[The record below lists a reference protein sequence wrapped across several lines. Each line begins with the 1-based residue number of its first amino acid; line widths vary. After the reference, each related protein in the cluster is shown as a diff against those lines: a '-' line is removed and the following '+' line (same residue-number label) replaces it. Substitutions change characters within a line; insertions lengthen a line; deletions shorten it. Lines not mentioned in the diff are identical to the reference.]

1 MSTPDAVP
9 SWPPDPVELLRKWRA
24 LWGLTPDVLA
34 QPILPGWFSVT
45 NNNST
50 APGTEADVVAMH
62 SYGRQLGRISDALAL
77 LIEAQPAS
85 AQKAKAYSQFI
96 SMKDDV
102 DKIKKEAAARRLAQI
117 PKDLA
122 LLKENDKAEY
132 ERLRKTLRDALD

>member
-1 MSTPDAVP
+1 MSTPDVVP

-24 LWGLTPDVLA
+24 LWGLTQDALV

-62 SYGRQLGRISDALAL
+62 SYGRQLGRISDALEL
-77 LIEAQPAS
+77 LIKAQPAS
-85 AQKAKAYSQFI
+85 AQKAKAYSQFL

-117 PKDLA
+117 PEDLA

-132 ERLRKTLRDALD
+132 ERLRKTLRDALA

>member
-9 SWPPDPVELLRKWRA
+9 SWPPDPVELFRKWRA
-24 LWGLTPDVLA
+24 LWGLAPDVLA

-85 AQKAKAYSQFI
+85 AQKAKAYSEFL

-117 PKDLA
+117 PEDLA
-122 LLKENDKAEY
+122 LLQENDKTEY

>member
-9 SWPPDPVELLRKWRA
+9 SWPPDPVELLRRWRA
-24 LWGLTPDVLA
+24 LWGLTQDVLV

-62 SYGRQLGRISDALAL
+62 SYGRQLGRISDALEL

-85 AQKAKAYSQFI
+85 AQEARAYSQFL
-96 SMKDDV
+96 SMKADIDRL
-102 DKIKKEAAARRLAQI
+102 KKEAAARRLAQI
-117 PKDLA
+117 PEDLA
-122 LLKENDKAEY
+122 LLQKSDKAEY

>member
-9 SWPPDPVELLRKWRA
+9 SWPLDPVELLRKWRA
-24 LWGLTPDVLA
+24 LWGVTPDVLA

-85 AQKAKAYSQFI
+85 AQKAKAYSDFL
-96 SMKDDV
+96 SMKDEV

-117 PKDLA
+117 PEDLA
-122 LLKENDKAEY
+122 LLKENDEAEY